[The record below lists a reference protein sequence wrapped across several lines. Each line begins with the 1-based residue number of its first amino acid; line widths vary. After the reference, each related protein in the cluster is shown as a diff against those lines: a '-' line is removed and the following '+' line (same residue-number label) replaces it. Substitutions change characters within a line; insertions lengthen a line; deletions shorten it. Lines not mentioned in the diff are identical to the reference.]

1 MSAPR
6 FNLSA
11 WAIAHAAF
19 TRFVVVLLMAAGILA
34 FFNLGQKE
42 DPDFTFRVMVVQTA
56 WPGATADEVQKQV
69 TARLERKL
77 QEVPYL
83 DFTRSSSRA
92 GESLIFVNLRQDV
105 PPKQVADI
113 WYQVRKKIGDI
124 RATLPAGVQ
133 GPFFNDE
140 FGDTYSAIYALT
152 GEGYGYRQLKDRAD
166 LLRDALLRV
175 RGVEKIDAIG
185 EQAERVFVT
194 VSNRRLAQLGIDAD
208 AIARAIGGQNDVEP
222 AGTVNTTAR
231 DVRVRVEGAVDRMA
245 EIAELRLR
253 AGDATIRL
261 GDIAEV
267 TRGYVDPPIFRM
279 RYQNRDAIGLGVVMA
294 RDGNVVEL
302 GPRLDAAIAAIGADM
317 PLGME
322 IGKVADQPQIVGRY
336 IGEFLTTLLEAIA
349 IVLVVSFVS
358 LGLRTGIVV
367 ALTIP
372 LVLAITFLAMDYFG
386 IALQKISLGALIIAL
401 GLLVDDAMIAVEMM
415 ARKLEEGMDK
425 AAAASYAFTS
435 TAMPMLTGTLVTV
448 AGFLPV
454 GLAKSTAGE
463 YTFSIFAVVGIA
475 LVVSWFAAVFF
486 TPYLGYVLLVERK
499 SNAGHGAFDTRF
511 YRSLRA
517 FVDACLSRRWLV
529 IAATGVLFA
538 AGIAGLAIVPK
549 QFFPASNRA
558 EAMVELWLPEGSG
571 FAASEAAAR
580 QLERALAGDPDIEN
594 ITTYVGGGSPRF
606 YLPLD
611 QQLQASNFAQLV
623 VLTADLAAR
632 ERVIARI
639 RAELGTKAVGVR
651 GRVDRL
657 NSGPP
662 VGWPVQFRVRGDD
675 PAVLRRIA
683 DAVKDQV
690 RAHSATFD
698 VHDDWREA
706 VPSLRIAID
715 QDRARALGITS
726 QTVRRTLAGV
736 TDGVTIGGYRE
747 DDAIIPILLR
757 APADER
763 TVLSTLEQTY
773 VRSVNGVSVPLSQ
786 IARLVPDSEAGIVW
800 RRNRM
805 PTITVLANL
814 PDSVQPPD
822 VSKAIDSALAPLRR
836 QLPVGYSIEAGG
848 AVEESAKSQASIFV
862 NLPLVAVATLVLLML
877 QLQHF
882 GRAILVFLTA
892 PLGIIG
898 AAGALLV
905 FQLPF
910 GFTAILGVIALSGM
924 VMRNSVILVD
934 QIEREIAAGQDAW
947 TAIVESTVARF
958 RPIMLTAAAAILALI
973 PLTRNVFWGPM
984 SAAMMG
990 GLVVATLLTVTFL
1003 PALYAAWF
1011 RVKRPDPV
1019 VASARPSAAAAA
1031 E

>member
-1 MSAPR
+1 VSAQR

-11 WAIAHAAF
+11 WAIAHASF

-34 FFNLGQKE
+34 FFKLGQKE
-42 DPDFTFRVMVVQTA
+42 DPDFTFRVMVLQTS
-56 WPGATADEVQKQV
+56 WPGATADEVQNQV

-83 DFTRSSSRA
+83 DFTRSSSRP

-140 FGDTYSAIYALT
+140 FGDTYSAIYALA
-152 GEGYGYRQLKDRAD
+152 GEGYGFRQLKDQAD

-175 RGVEKIDAIG
+175 RGVEKIDVIG
-185 EQAERVFVT
+185 EQAERIFVT
-194 VSNRRLAQLGIDAD
+194 VSNRRLAQLGIDVD
-208 AIARAIGGQNDVEP
+208 AIARAVGGQNDVEP
-222 AGTVNTTAR
+222 AGTVNTAAR
-231 DVRVRVEGAVDRMA
+231 DVRLRVEGGVDRMA

-267 TRGYVDPPIFRM
+267 ARGYVDPPVFRM
-279 RYQNRDAIGLGVVMA
+279 RFQNRDAIGLGVVMA

-302 GPRLDAAIAAIGADM
+302 GPRLDAVIASIGAQM
-317 PLGME
+317 PLGIE

-358 LGLRTGIVV
+358 LGLRTGVVV

-425 AAAASYAFTS
+425 AAAATYAFTS
-435 TAMPMLTGTLVTV
+435 TAMPMLTGTLITV

-486 TPYLGYVLLVERK
+486 TPYLGYVLLAERK
-499 SNAGHGAFDTRF
+499 AHSAHNVFDTRF
-511 YRSLRA
+511 YRSVRV
-517 FVDACLSRRWLV
+517 FVDACLRWRWVV
-529 IAATGVLFA
+529 IVATGLLFA
-538 AGIAGLAIVPK
+538 AGVAGLGIVPK

-571 FAASEAAAR
+571 FAASEAAAK
-580 QLERALAGDPDIEN
+580 QMERALAGNPDVVN
-594 ITTYVGGGSPRF
+594 IATYLGGGSPRF

-611 QQLQASNFAQLV
+611 QQLQAANFAQLV
-623 VLTADLAAR
+623 VLTADLEAR

-639 RAELGTKAVGVR
+639 RTELGANAAGVR

-675 PAVLRRIA
+675 PAVVRKFA
-683 DAVKDQV
+683 EAVKDQV
-690 RAHSATFD
+690 RAHPATFD

-706 VPSLRIAID
+706 VSTVRIAID

-736 TDGVTIGGYRE
+736 TAGVAIGGYRE
-747 DDAIIPILLR
+747 DDAVIPILLR

-763 TVLSTLEQTY
+763 TTMAALELVY
-773 VRSVNGVSVPLSQ
+773 VRAASGASVPLSQ
-786 IARLVPDSEAGIVW
+786 IARLLPDSEAGIVW

-805 PTITVLANL
+805 PTITVQANL

-822 VSKAIDSALAPLRR
+822 VSKAIDAALAPLRR
-836 QLPVGYSIEAGG
+836 QLPTGYSIEAGG

-862 NLPLVAVATLVLLML
+862 NLPLVGVATLVLLML
-877 QLQHF
+877 QLHHF
-882 GRAILVFLTA
+882 GRAMLVFITA

-924 VMRNSVILVD
+924 IMRNSVILVD
-934 QIEREIAAGQDAW
+934 QIEREIAAGHDAW

-1011 RVKRPDPV
+1011 RVKRPQPV
-1019 VASARPSAAAAA
+1019 AEPVPQLAAVAA

>member
-1 MSAPR
+1 MSAQR

-11 WAIAHAAF
+11 WAIAHASF

-34 FFNLGQKE
+34 FFKLGQKE
-42 DPDFTFRVMVVQTA
+42 DPDFTFRVMVLQTA
-56 WPGATADEVQKQV
+56 WPGATADEVQNQV

-83 DFTRSSSRA
+83 DFTRSSSRP

-152 GEGYGYRQLKDRAD
+152 GEGYGFRQLKDQAD

-175 RGVEKIDAIG
+175 RGVEKIDVIG

-194 VSNRRLAQLGIDAD
+194 VSNRRLAQLGIDVD
-208 AIARAIGGQNDVEP
+208 AIARAVGGQNDVEP
-222 AGTVNTTAR
+222 AGTVNTAAR
-231 DVRVRVEGAVDRMA
+231 DVRLRVEGGVDRMA
-245 EIAELRLR
+245 EIAEIRLR

-279 RYQNRDAIGLGVVMA
+279 RFQNRDAIGLGVVMA

-302 GPRLDAAIAAIGADM
+302 GPRLDAAIAAAGAQM
-317 PLGME
+317 PLGIE

-349 IVLVVSFVS
+349 IVLVVSFLS

-425 AAAASYAFTS
+425 AAAATYAFTS
-435 TAMPMLTGTLVTV
+435 TAMPMLTGTLITV

-486 TPYLGYVLLVERK
+486 TPYLGYVLLAERK
-499 SNAGHGAFDTRF
+499 AHGAHNVFDTRF
-511 YRSLRA
+511 YKGLRS
-517 FVDACLSRRWLV
+517 FVDGCLRYRWLV
-529 IAATGVLFA
+529 IGATGFLFA
-538 AGIAGLAIVPK
+538 AGIAGLAVVPK

-571 FAASEAAAR
+571 FAASEAAAM
-580 QLERALAGDPDIEN
+580 QMERALAGNPDVVN
-594 ITTYVGGGSPRF
+594 IATYVGGGSPRF

-611 QQLQASNFAQLV
+611 QQLQSSNFAQLV
-623 VLTADLAAR
+623 VLTADLEAR

-639 RAELGTKAVGVR
+639 RTELGANAAGVR

-675 PAVLRRIA
+675 PAVLRKFA

-690 RAHSATFD
+690 RAHPATFD

-706 VPSLRIAID
+706 VSSLRIAID

-736 TDGVTIGGYRE
+736 TAGVAIGGYRE

-763 TVLSTLEQTY
+763 TALATLGQVY
-773 VRSVNGVSVPLSQ
+773 VRAANGVSVPLAQ

-805 PTITVLANL
+805 PTITVQANL

-822 VSKAIDSALAPLRR
+822 VSKAIDAALAPLRR
-836 QLPVGYSIEAGG
+836 QLPAGYTIEAGG

-877 QLQHF
+877 QLHHF
-882 GRAILVFLTA
+882 GRAMLVFLTA

-898 AAGALLV
+898 AAGALLI

-924 VMRNSVILVD
+924 IMRNSVILVD
-934 QIEREIAAGQDAW
+934 QIEREIAAGYDSW

-1011 RVKRPDPV
+1011 RVKRPHPV
-1019 VASARPSAAAAA
+1019 AEPLPQLAAAAA